1 MAVDCGRKPL
11 YLERTHTGTGRT
23 CKFDRKRSQTAGG
36 FEPGTVFLWANSAH
50 HILNSSL
57 LSQEEIHLHH
67 YTIQWSQ
74 VANQEREGWK
84 NDAHILV
91 YWELFISFSFFYYIL
106 IWGIPAPTCCFLIKD
121 CNFVLVWVI
130 VYIAERIKRGGRKQ
144 ERNMSYIRPKGRQF
158 SLLKCVNGSSVISG
172 KPQNDHLKICS
183 SSSSH
188 FSVGVT
194 LFLFL
199 QPVTHSLLAFLA
211 LLSRANRSSSTSV
224 PSPLVKFTSPKF
236 SVIQKVTK
244 VTQDNDAVRKSL
256 SKHQPLL

>member
-1 MAVDCGRKPL
+1 MAVDCGRKPP

-23 CKFDRKRSQTAGG
+23 CKFDRKRSQMAGG
-36 FEPGTVFLWANSAH
+36 FEPRTVFLWANSAH

-194 LFLFL
+194 LFCFC
-199 QPVTHSLLAFLA
+199 SLWL
-211 LLSRANRSSSTSV
+211 TV
-224 PSPLVKFTSPKF
+224 C
-236 SVIQKVTK
+236 
-244 VTQDNDAVRKSL
+244 
-256 SKHQPLL
+256 